1 MNLPTFTVLMVE
13 DLATDRELYR
23 RSLCQDSTCVYEL
36 LEAESVA
43 AGLALCQTRSIDAIL
58 LDYALPDGNGLD
70 FLSALSVQS
79 NGRMPPV
86 VMMTG
91 QGNESTAV
99 RAIKLGAEDYVVKGD
114 LTPDLLQLK
123 VQRAIESSRRRQ
135 QQQQVELS
143 LQAAN
148 EQIKTIWE
156 SMTDAY
162 ATLDRDWRVVYTNTA
177 AIELYRQTTGL
188 TPAEYLG
195 KSHWELFPATVGTM
209 VEQEYR
215 RSVADQ
221 VAVHFELL
229 YEPAET
235 WFEIHAY
242 PSDVG
247 LGIYFQDI
255 TERKCEEERLR
266 QSEELKRR
274 ILESSR
280 DCIKVVDLAG
290 RLIYMNDY
298 GQSLME
304 IDDFSTVAGSQW
316 LEFWQGSDRELAQTA
331 LSIALAGGVNRFDGF
346 GATAKGTPKWWEVFV
361 TPILDA
367 DGRVSQI
374 LSVSRDITERK
385 RAERDLLE
393 SQERLQT
400 GIEVAGV
407 GLARFDYETNLVAL
421 SPEAAVLYGFPADI
435 AFVTRE
441 QIHATFHPDER
452 VALEVTIAQ
461 VLDPNGMGWFAQDHR
476 VVWPSREVRCLS
488 VRKQVFFDRVGSVP
502 RPSYAILAAI
512 DITDRKQTERKLA
525 ESEERLRAGI
535 EVAGVG
541 LARFDY
547 ATNLVALSPEAATL
561 YGFAPNK
568 LVVTREQIH
577 ATFHPDERAAL
588 EVTIAEVIDPN
599 GTGWFAQDHRVVCPS
614 GQVRHLSV
622 RKQVFFDR
630 VGAVPRPNYAILA
643 AIDITLRK
651 QTERALAE
659 SEERLRAGIEVAG
672 VGLARFDYATDLVA
686 LSPEAATLYGFAP
699 DELVVTREQIH
710 ATFHPDE
717 RAALEV
723 TIAQVLDPNGMGW
736 FAQDHRVVWPS
747 GQVRHLSVRKQV
759 FFDRV
764 GAVPRPNYAILAAI
778 DVTDRQQTQADLEER
793 NRELDSFVYVVSH
806 DLKAPLRAVSNLSQ
820 WIEDDLEGQLTAD
833 TQSHMNLLRSRI
845 DRMAATIDGLLEY
858 ARIGHSEDTIEPV
871 AMARLL
877 ADVIDSVAPPPT
889 FTIDL
894 PTDLPTLFTKR
905 LQLFQVFTNLVG
917 NGIKH
922 HHSKAGTIQ
931 ILIEERGNFYEFAIA
946 DDGSGIAPEH
956 QERMFKIFQA
966 VNPQNRSD
974 STGIGL
980 AIVKKIIEA
989 EGGDIRLE
997 SEIGKGTTFYFTWP
1011 KRSGDPST

>member
-1 MNLPTFTVLMVE
+1 M
-13 DLATDRELYR
+13 
-23 RSLCQDSTCVYEL
+23 
-36 LEAESVA
+36 
-43 AGLALCQTRSIDAIL
+43 
-58 LDYALPDGNGLD
+58 
-70 FLSALSVQS
+70 
-79 NGRMPPV
+79 
-86 VMMTG
+86 
-91 QGNESTAV
+91 
-99 RAIKLGAEDYVVKGD
+99 
-114 LTPDLLQLK
+114 
-123 VQRAIESSRRRQ
+123 
-135 QQQQVELS
+135 
-143 LQAAN
+143 
-148 EQIKTIWE
+148 
-156 SMTDAY
+156 
-162 ATLDRDWRVVYTNTA
+162 
-177 AIELYRQTTGL
+177 
-188 TPAEYLG
+188 
-195 KSHWELFPATVGTM
+195 
-209 VEQEYR
+209 
-215 RSVADQ
+215 
-221 VAVHFELL
+221 
-229 YEPAET
+229 
-235 WFEIHAY
+235 
-242 PSDVG
+242 
-247 LGIYFQDI
+247 
-255 TERKCEEERLR
+255 
-266 QSEELKRR
+266 
-274 ILESSR
+274 
-280 DCIKVVDLAG
+280 
-290 RLIYMNDY
+290 
-298 GQSLME
+298 
-304 IDDFSTVAGSQW
+304 
-316 LEFWQGSDRELAQTA
+316 
-331 LSIALAGGVNRFDGF
+331 
-346 GATAKGTPKWWEVFV
+346 
-361 TPILDA
+361 
-367 DGRVSQI
+367 
-374 LSVSRDITERK
+374 
-385 RAERDLLE
+385 
-393 SQERLQT
+393 
-400 GIEVAGV
+400 
-407 GLARFDYETNLVAL
+407 
-421 SPEAAVLYGFPADI
+421 
-435 AFVTRE
+435 
-441 QIHATFHPDER
+441 
-452 VALEVTIAQ
+452 
-461 VLDPNGMGWFAQDHR
+461 
-476 VVWPSREVRCLS
+476 
-488 VRKQVFFDRVGSVP
+488 
-502 RPSYAILAAI
+502 
-512 DITDRKQTERKLA
+512 
-525 ESEERLRAGI
+525 
-535 EVAGVG
+535 
-541 LARFDY
+541 
-547 ATNLVALSPEAATL
+547 
-561 YGFAPNK
+561 
-568 LVVTREQIH
+568 
-577 ATFHPDERAAL
+577 
-588 EVTIAEVIDPN
+588 
-599 GTGWFAQDHRVVCPS
+599 GWFAQDHRVVCPS
-614 GQVRHLSV
+614 GHVRHLSV